1 MNNFD
6 RVNFDNRLLFESVRY
21 DEVEPYEV
29 LKEVFGDWVPGDV
42 IGDTSVELE
51 PIGDDIWVPAIDYS
65 MYWPIPANDND
76 SFDVFQDGIKRIREM
91 MMNVHLIGDAN
102 SQRHLIQ
109 LLYADVITTL
119 ETYLVQVYLKKVFES
134 DETII
139 NVLNNHN
146 DLKAKFNSIDLT
158 DLMKGD
164 AKAIIEQRCDDL
176 NKHIQNLS
184 WHNPVAVSNRFDKVD
199 IKIDLAKTGLK
210 ELIQNRHDIIHR
222 SGKSIEG
229 RPFGGVVAQISQ
241 QIMISPA
248 PSDRYTR
255 GFLTGRPRVF
265 SLFIA
270 LTYAITSP
278 T

>member
-1 MNNFD
+1 
-6 RVNFDNRLLFESVRY
+6 
-21 DEVEPYEV
+21 
-29 LKEVFGDWVPGDV
+29 
-42 IGDTSVELE
+42 
-51 PIGDDIWVPAIDYS
+51 
-65 MYWPIPANDND
+65 
-76 SFDVFQDGIKRIREM
+76 DVFQDGIKRIREM

-139 NVLNNHN
+139 NFLNNHN

-229 RPFGGVVAQISQ
+229 RPFGSFNKGDIEKSIVIVVGIAEEI
-241 QIMISPA
+241 
-248 PSDRYTR
+248 DR
-255 GFLTGRPRVF
+255 LAKVK
-265 SLFIA
+265 A
-270 LTYAITSP
+270 
-278 T
+278 